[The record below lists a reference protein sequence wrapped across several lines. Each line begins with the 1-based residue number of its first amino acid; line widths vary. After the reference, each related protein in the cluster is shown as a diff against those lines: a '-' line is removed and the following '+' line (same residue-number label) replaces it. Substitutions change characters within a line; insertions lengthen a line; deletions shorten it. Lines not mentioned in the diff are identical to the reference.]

1 MADVDPTRDYIQS
14 AGEVND
20 GEGVIVPT
28 EHHANASAEDIKKD
42 HNILHTVAVTE
53 ADNDGRA
60 PTDEEKATLR
70 HVSAPILWSSY
81 VVCVVELA
89 ERASYYGVSGVFTN
103 FIQRPLPAGGNGAGA
118 PAAGT
123 QASAGAL
130 GLGLQTATAL
140 VTLFNFLAYVTPM
153 LGGMIAD
160 MKLGRLKTLW
170 WGILFGFVGHVLLVI
185 AAIPDVISEGHAIA
199 AFIIGMLILAFAT
212 GFIKPCIAP
221 IIADQ
226 CPIKT
231 QQVKTLKSGEK
242 VIVDPKVTVETMLH
256 LYYWAVNIGAFFS
269 IATTYSEKRIGF
281 WLAYLTPGIFYLIM
295 PIGLLWVQSRLILY
309 PPKGAETLDAFK
321 AVKVMWARAGVV
333 TGFKGGDALW
343 DQAKPSVIAQ
353 DESPKASSLL
363 AKIKWDDKFVDDLR
377 VTVIA
382 CKIFLFQPIWALA
395 DGGLNSIIT
404 NMAGSMTT
412 NGLPNDLL
420 SNFNPISTVVTIPIY
435 NYWLYP
441 TLRKLGFNFS
451 PVRRICVGYLF
462 GVVIMIISAILQW
475 QVYETSP
482 CGYHATE
489 CAVGSG
495 VSPISAWAVLPIY
508 WLQPMGGILI
518 SVTSYEMAYN
528 LTPANMKGLVIA
540 IVFLMSALS
549 SAIVEICSPAFNDPN
564 LIWPFVGIGAAN
576 LLAAIAN
583 YWFFRDVGA
592 GEVDLSNMETQRQA
606 VTKADAEAAVVEKKL
621 ADA

>member
-1 MADVDPTRDYIQS
+1 MTDVDVTRDYIQS
-14 AGEVND
+14 AGAVND
-20 GEGVIVPT
+20 GEGVIVPA
-28 EHHANASAEDIKKD
+28 EHHANSSAEDVKKD
-42 HNILHTVAVTE
+42 HNILHTVAF
-53 ADNDGRA
+53 ADTDEDGRA
-60 PTDEEKATLR
+60 PTEEEKATLR
-70 HVSAPILWSSY
+70 RVSAPIPWASY
-81 VVCVVELA
+81 VVCIVELA

-103 FIQRPLPAGGNGAGA
+103 FIQRPLPKGGNGAGA
-118 PAAGT
+118 PAPGT
-123 QASAGAL
+123 QDSAGAL

-140 VTLFNFLAYVTPM
+140 TTLFNFLAYVTPL
-153 LGGMIAD
+153 LGGTIAD
-160 MKLGRLKTLW
+160 MKLGRLRTLW
-170 WGILFGFVGHVLLVI
+170 WGILFGFVGHLLLVI
-185 AAIPDVISEGHAIA
+185 AAIPTVMEEGHAIA

-226 CPIKT
+226 CPVKT

-295 PIGLLWVQSRLILY
+295 PVGLLWVQSRLILY

-321 AVKVMWARAGVV
+321 AIKVMWTRAGVA
-333 TGFKGGDALW
+333 TGFKGGDELW
-343 DQAKPSVIAQ
+343 DQAKPSVIAK
-353 DESPKASSLL
+353 DESPKSQGLL
-363 AKIKWDDKFVDDLR
+363 SRINWDDKFVDDLR
-377 VTVIA
+377 ITVIA

-420 SNFNPISTVVTIPIY
+420 SNFNPIGTVVTIPIY

-441 TLRKLGFNFS
+441 TLRKMGFNFT

-462 GVVIMIISAILQW
+462 GVVIMIIAAILQW

-482 CGYHATE
+482 CGYNATE
-489 CAVGSG
+489 CEVGSG
-495 VSPISAWAVLPIY
+495 VSPISAWTVVPIY

-583 YWFFRDVGA
+583 YWFFREVGA
-592 GEVDLSNMETQRQA
+592 GDVDLSAMETQRQ
-606 VTKADAEAAVVEKKL
+606 VVDKDDAETGAAKEKM
-621 ADA
+621 ADD